1 VLRQNGRLGKFACVV
16 HNEITNGTVGAPKPT
31 ISKNCARI
39 LRAHAREIQKLGRR
53 AVRDVVEI
61 GRRLSDA
68 KRRVGHGKFL
78 TWIAIEFGWSE
89 RSAENFMRVYDLS
102 LKSAN
107 FADLNLPVSALYLL
121 AAPSTPDT
129 ALVAVAVRA
138 GTGNGLSLAEVKD
151 IVVNARRNS
160 PLRFLANAALRILNE
175 AENAA
180 DIERLLA
187 ELSDV
192 ARPRVAYIL
201 RNKCLDRMGR
211 LDNRVDRLR
220 REIERLELINNL
232 CQQTMAIEKN
242 DPDRDAKDDA
252 WPWPSIP
259 DVWNGLK
266 RQPISDLPSEEV
278 AS

>member
-1 VLRQNGRLGKFACVV
+1 MTRRA
-16 HNEITNGTVGAPKPT
+16 HNSPNLTGST
-31 ISKNCARI
+31 ISRNCARI

-78 TWIAIEFGWSE
+78 TWIAAEFGWSE
-89 RSAENFMRVYDLS
+89 RSAENFMRLHELS

-107 FADLNLPVSALYLL
+107 FADLDLPLSALYLL

-129 ALVAVAVRA
+129 ALVAVAARA
-138 GTGNGLSLAEVKD
+138 GKGNGLSVAEVKD
-151 IVVNARRNS
+151 IIINARRNS
-160 PLRFLANAALRILNE
+160 PLRFLANAALQILNE
-175 AENAA
+175 AKNAA

-201 RNKCLDRMGR
+201 RNKCLDRMSR
-211 LDNRVDRLR
+211 LDDRVDRLR
-220 REIERLELINNL
+220 REIGRLELINNL
-232 CQQTMAIEKN
+232 CQQTMAID
-242 DPDRDAKDDA
+242 DPDRGAKDDA

-259 DVWNGLK
+259 DVWNGLLK
-266 RQPISDLPSEEV
+266 RQPISDPLSDEAAP
-278 AS
+278 